1 MNFLGSTT
9 AAPASTPLGTLFQRN
24 VESLID
30 NISVEINEVAVQNT
44 IQRYNQLFKII
55 ADYTLGDKQAQRS
68 FLQNSVNVPS
78 VAITVAA
85 LHVNM
90 PMSMKNWLGWI
101 ESVQPRIIDTSVLGT
116 VKIYI
121 KLSGID
127 VLSKADNSQNGVN
140 GSYSLN
146 TINFNVDCIDVSD
159 GLYYSM
165 IQKQLET
172 RPLELVFDNW
182 ITFEGG
188 SQVHTSAAT
197 RFGLSI

>member
-90 PMSMKNWLGWI
+90 PMSMKN
-101 ESVQPRIIDTSVLGT
+101 
-116 VKIYI
+116 
-121 KLSGID
+121 
-127 VLSKADNSQNGVN
+127 
-140 GSYSLN
+140 
-146 TINFNVDCIDVSD
+146 C
-159 GLYYSM
+159 
-165 IQKQLET
+165 
-172 RPLELVFDNW
+172 
-182 ITFEGG
+182 
-188 SQVHTSAAT
+188 
-197 RFGLSI
+197 

>member
-1 MNFLGSTT
+1 L
-9 AAPASTPLGTLFQRN
+9 
-24 VESLID
+24 
-30 NISVEINEVAVQNT
+30 
-44 IQRYNQLFKII
+44 
-55 ADYTLGDKQAQRS
+55 
-68 FLQNSVNVPS
+68 
-78 VAITVAA
+78 
-85 LHVNM
+85 
-90 PMSMKNWLGWI
+90 LGWI

-188 SQVHTSAAT
+188 SQVYTSAAT